1 MGESKVLCCPEMGRL
16 KLTGCEADIGRS
28 GKSIVG
34 VCKLGCDEA
43 VSCLGERESCL
54 VDTGEMFGV
63 REGGGLD
70 KGVVGLVMSAL
81 AGVEV
86 VGVCWEKVLVTY
98 SVEEL

>member
-1 MGESKVLCCPEMGRL
+1 
-16 KLTGCEADIGRS
+16 
-28 GKSIVG
+28 
-34 VCKLGCDEA
+34 
-43 VSCLGERESCL
+43 
-54 VDTGEMFGV
+54 MFGV

-70 KGVVGLVMSAL
+70 KGVVGLVMSAQ